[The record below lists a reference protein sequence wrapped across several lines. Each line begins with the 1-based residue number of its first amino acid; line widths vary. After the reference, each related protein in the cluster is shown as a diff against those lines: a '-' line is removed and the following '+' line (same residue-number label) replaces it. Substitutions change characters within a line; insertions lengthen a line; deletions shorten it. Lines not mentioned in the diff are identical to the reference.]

1 LITTRRSPTAA
12 VLPLLPGLAAASL
25 VALVARSIGAIAPSF
40 VGEVFP
46 AILIGLVV
54 GFVARRPATAPG
66 LRFASTRLLRIGVV
80 LLGARL
86 SIGAIADVGLSV
98 VLAVALV
105 IVAAFAL
112 AIIGGRLLGL
122 PPVTVVLIAVG
133 TAICGNSAIVATA
146 PIVGADDRQVS
157 VAVATITVFGMLAVL
172 TYPLIGA
179 ALGMSDELF
188 GRWAGV
194 AVHDTSQ
201 VVAASFAFSPV
212 AGDIAVVVKL
222 VRNAAMAPVLFLIGA
237 WWMAREAS
245 TDRRPS
251 SRRTLQAAVPL
262 FVLGF
267 LLLAAL
273 NSFGLLD
280 SVVAGRSLAAW
291 CGELAGALV
300 LVAVSA
306 IGLGSDPR
314 VLRTSGLR
322 PFLAGLGVAFGVAV
336 VGLALVVATPIDP

>member
-1 LITTRRSPTAA
+1 MIAPRPVPKATVGPI
-12 VLPLLPGLAAASL
+12 LPGLVAAAL
-25 VALVARSIGAIAPSF
+25 VALVARSLGAAAPSF

-46 AILIGLVV
+46 AILIGLAVGLVV
-54 GFVARRPATAPG
+54 RGPATAPG

-86 SIGAIADVGLSV
+86 SVGAIAEVGLSV
-98 VLAVALV
+98 ILVVALV
-105 IVAAFAL
+105 IVAAFTLAL
-112 AIIGGRLLGL
+112 LGGRLLGL
-122 PPVTVVLIAVG
+122 PRVTVVLIAVG

-146 PIVGADDRQVS
+146 PVIGADEREVS

-172 TYPLIGA
+172 TYPLIGM
-179 ALGMSDELF
+179 ALGMSDDIF

-201 VVAASFAFSPV
+201 VVAASFAYSPA

-237 WWMAREAS
+237 WWVARDTTIGRATS
-245 TDRRPS
+245 TRHA
-251 SRRTLQAAVPL
+251 LQHAIPV

-267 LLLAAL
+267 LLLAGL
-273 NSFGLLD
+273 NSIGLLEP
-280 SVVAGRSLAAW
+280 VVAGRSLAAW
-291 CGELAGALV
+291 CGELAAVFILI
-300 LVAVSA
+300 AVSA
-306 IGLGSDPR
+306 IGLGTDPR

-322 PFLAGLGVAFGVAV
+322 PFLAGLAIALGVAL
-336 VGLALVVATPIDP
+336 VGLALVMATPIAP